1 MASDLLERANAK
13 CRRDGV
19 SGLLELVALVGV
31 KEPVRRYSTVRADDV
46 ASYAKRVVTVEDGST
61 SEIAYDGQFD
71 PPYPPQLEA
80 VEGKAVATP
89 RLRCEFRDA
98 TVVGTT
104 PLVRVD
110 GKYVDPSTMGTTGGT
125 GSRWNERKTFH
136 HNVSLGDLLRRSHS
150 RSRAASTL
158 ESAFLLTGQ
167 FDEFGHW
174 TYEILPKLRVYEE
187 YVAETGSEPTILTKA
202 NLSSWQ
208 RESLALLGYPSD
220 SLHHVGDGPIRVD
233 RLLVPSHRYLTWSYV
248 PTYPSPDDLRW
259 VRDRILG
266 TLPPSTDDF
275 GDRIFVSREDAPR
288 RHVRNRGAVFEV
300 LEEYDFESHE
310 PGRLSFAD
318 QARLFSGAN
327 LVVGPYGAG
336 VSNVVFAEDADFVEL
351 VVDAKKNIHHYI
363 LANLLGIDYEYV
375 RCRPH
380 REPGVKTRN
389 SDLVVD
395 TERLR
400 EVLEARC

>member
-1 MASDLLERANAK
+1 MAGDLIERANAK
-13 CRRDGV
+13 RRRDGL
-19 SGLLELVALVGV
+19 SGLLGLVAFVGV
-31 KEPVRRYSTVRADDV
+31 KEPVRRYSTVRSDDV
-46 ASYAKRVVTVEDGST
+46 ASYAERVVTVDDGST
-61 SEIAYDGQFD
+61 SVIAYDGQFD
-71 PPYPPQLEA
+71 PPHPPQLEA
-80 VEGKAVATP
+80 VEGKAIATP

-98 TVVGTT
+98 TVVGST

-110 GKYVDPSTMGTTGGT
+110 GKYVDPSTIGTAGGT

-136 HNVSLGDLLRRSHS
+136 HDVSLGDLLRRAHAS
-150 RSRAASTL
+150 SRATSRL

-187 YVAETGSEPTILTKA
+187 YAAETGSAPTILTKA
-202 NLSSWQ
+202 NLTSWQ
-208 RESLALLGYPSD
+208 RESLALLGYPPE
-220 SLHHVGDGPIRVD
+220 SLHFVGDGPIHVD
-233 RLLVPSHRYLTWSYV
+233 RLLVPSHRYLTWSHV

-259 VRDRILG
+259 VRDRFLEH
-266 TLPPSTDDF
+266 LPPPTDDF

-288 RHVRNRGAVFEV
+288 RKVRNRRAVYEV
-300 LEEYDFESHE
+300 LEEYDFESYE

-318 QARLFSGAN
+318 QVRLFSGAD

-351 VVDAKKNIHHYI
+351 VVDAKKNVHHYV

-380 REPGVKTRN
+380 REPGIKVRN

-395 TERLR
+395 TDWLR